1 MGLESFTTDDS
12 NSTDKQLSKADS
24 SSVQTYNSGAEQAP
38 SNYKVIG
45 SGASKITFET
55 EDDWESFVTFVEQ
68 GLGFD
73 ISTVLGWSEDKRR
86 DFIGHAHSFRN
97 DELLVDEHEVTQECL
112 VCGKEY
118 VFPNN
123 WDFILFKHQAVCKS
137 HTMGEVAQAY
147 EQLHD

>member
-1 MGLESFTTDDS
+1 MGLESFTTGDTK
-12 NSTDKQLSKADS
+12 STASKSSQTTS
-24 SSVQTYNSGAEQAP
+24 SSVDEQSSEDTGSP

-45 SGASKITFET
+45 SGASKLTFET
-55 EDDWESFVTFVEQ
+55 EDDWESFVTFVED

-73 ISTVLGWSEDKRR
+73 MDRVLGWSEDKRR

-112 VCGKEY
+112 VCGQEY
-118 VFPNN
+118 VFPHN

-137 HTMGEVAQAY
+137 HTMGEVAEAY
-147 EQLHD
+147 NQLHD